1 MLNYWDSNPSN
12 GEPPRLVI
20 LRVWLHHGG
29 SQSKVDERRLS
40 MAFLGLQSH
49 NAFRLLSDME
59 VAVNLDEGRQIPNLP
74 K

>member
-1 MLNYWDSNPSN
+1 MLNDWDSNPSN
-12 GEPPRLVI
+12 GEHPLFVI
-20 LRVWLHHGG
+20 LLVWLHHGG
-29 SQSKVDERRLS
+29 SQSKSDERRLS

-59 VAVNLDEGRQIPNLP
+59 VAVNWAEGHQIANLP